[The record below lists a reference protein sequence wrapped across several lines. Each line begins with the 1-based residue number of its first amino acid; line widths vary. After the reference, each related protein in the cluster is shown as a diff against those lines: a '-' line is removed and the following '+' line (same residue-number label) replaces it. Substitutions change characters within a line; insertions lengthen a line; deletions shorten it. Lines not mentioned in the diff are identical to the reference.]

1 MDKFPKLEMN
11 GRKPIVTPANE
22 VTLQQFENVVKKQRK
37 SPETNLDNA
46 NVRQP
51 PPTIPIGECMV

>member
-1 MDKFPKLEMN
+1 MDKFPKLELN
-11 GRKPIVTPANE
+11 GQKPIVTPANE

-37 SPETNLDNA
+37 SPEAKLENT

-51 PPTIPIGECMV
+51 PPSIPIGQFDF